1 MRDLHKVTFN
11 GYNIHD
17 FCTIRKALPVIA
29 KDGENFIFKL
39 EITIKDNVQYN
50 IDMLNRLLFTK
61 DAQRLIL
68 GSQPNR
74 YLLCKLDKGL
84 NFSSRFHMATATI
97 EFRTEYPHWF
107 QIYSNDELPEFKSD
121 SNGVITVI
129 NHGTAPTYPEMA
141 IKFPGDN
148 GYLSIVSPNGYLEF
162 GSKEQMDIAELPQKE
177 VVMNEEMHL
186 EDMSDWTKLTGN
198 NNPKGTPWVPDYN
211 KLNIG
216 SGVAGH
222 NEWGAYFQ
230 KSPNP
235 KAGHYWNAW
244 GYIKDF
250 AGDTTL
256 DPAEFN
262 NFELQSRIRF
272 EDSSGTKNN
281 TGMYLIV
288 LLDDEYRPVMTTSM
302 YNVDANSN
310 EVTVTAKVND
320 FRGGGNY
327 HSKIIHT
334 ARFPNGFN
342 GLVKMYKEKDVFHW
356 IFDSKKNQTVAG
368 YKVNV
373 TEKFKVG
380 DIAYIRNT
388 AKYGWHYNGTRHSI
402 QGFTRGRRN
411 VITGVRTFQ
420 GKKQY
425 EISYT
430 GVKIYWMN
438 EEDLTANASG
448 VGKTREQVAWSED
461 EVSQKRV
468 VNTQLAGLVASKVL
482 VIGGTWDNSNP
493 FTHNNLLSVVVH
505 RLNNDVK
512 FKDITN
518 TFTKGDVLTI
528 DNKNNQVLL
537 NGSTYQDYF
546 DPASQFFDIDFGE
559 TDIQVIVSDWA
570 QMPTVSLQIE
580 ERFR

>member
-1 MRDLHKVTFN
+1 MELKRVYFDDIDLSAFVFIDDVRKN
-11 GYNIHD
+11 LYNTKNVVVEVD
-17 FCTIRKALPVIA
+17 FTIIGDVLNKMDVLNVALHTKESKFLRYNKLPYRK
-29 KDGENFIFKL
+29 
-39 EITIKDNVQYN
+39 
-50 IDMLNRLLFTK
+50 
-61 DAQRLIL
+61 
-68 GSQPNR
+68 
-74 YLLCKLDKGL
+74 LLCKIDGEIELEVFKDTRRGTIRFVSDHNYWMKDYQDGPIPS
-84 NFSSRFHMATATI
+84 FS
-97 EFRTEYPHWF
+97 
-107 QIYSNDELPEFKSD
+107 ND

-129 NHGTAPTYPEMA
+129 NQGTAPTYPEMA
-141 IKFPGDN
+141 IEFSGDN
-148 GYLSIVSPNGYLEF
+148 GYLNIVSPNGYLEF
-162 GSKEQMDIAELPQKE
+162 GSKEQMDIEDLPQKE
-177 VVMNEEMHL
+177 EVMNEEMHL
-186 EDMSDWTKLTGN
+186 EDMDDWTKLTGN
-198 NNPKGTPWVPDYN
+198 NNPKGSPWVPDYN

-216 SGVAGH
+216 TGVAGH
-222 NEWGAYFQ
+222 NEWGAYFS

-235 KAGHYWNAW
+235 KAGHYWNTW

-320 FRGGGNY
+320 FRGGGDR

-373 TEKFKVG
+373 TETFKVG
-380 DIAYIRNT
+380 DIAYIRNS
-388 AKYGWHYNGTRHSI
+388 AQYGWHYNGTRHSI
-402 QGFTRGRRN
+402 KGFTRGRRN
-411 VITGVRTFQ
+411 VITGVRTLQ

-448 VGKTREQVAWSED
+448 VGKTREQVAWAED

-493 FTHNNLLSVVVH
+493 FTHNNLMSVVVH

-559 TDIQVIVSDWA
+559 TDLQVIVSDWA
-570 QMPTVSLQIE
+570 QMPTVNLQIE